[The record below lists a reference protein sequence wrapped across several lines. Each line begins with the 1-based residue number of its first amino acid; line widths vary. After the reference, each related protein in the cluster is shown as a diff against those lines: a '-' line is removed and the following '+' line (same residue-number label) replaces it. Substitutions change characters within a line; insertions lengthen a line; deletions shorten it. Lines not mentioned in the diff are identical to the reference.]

1 MGTDSGN
8 WYKVFYY
15 ANGQQ
20 QYAVVRAA
28 TPNAAVTAAIADV
41 AAVTAT
47 NITEVQSIDPQ
58 PVTINT

>member
-8 WYKVFYY
+8 WYKVWYT

-20 QYAVVRAA
+20 QNCVVRAA

-41 AAVTAT
+41 AGVTAT
-47 NITEVQSIDPQ
+47 NIIEVNSIDPQ